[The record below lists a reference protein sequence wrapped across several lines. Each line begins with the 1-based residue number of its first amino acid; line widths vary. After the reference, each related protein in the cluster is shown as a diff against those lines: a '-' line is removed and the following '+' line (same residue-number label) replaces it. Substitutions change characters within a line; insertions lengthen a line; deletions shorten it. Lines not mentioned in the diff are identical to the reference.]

1 MGSIKSILSMMPGME
16 KQVRDADIDERAI
29 LRMEAIITS
38 MTKKE
43 RSKPDILNA
52 SRRRRIAAGAGVT
65 VEEVNKLI
73 KQYDQMKKMFKQM
86 NSKGGKRKMFKGM
99 NMPGG
104 FGNFGF

>member
-1 MGSIKSILSMMPGME
+1 MY
-16 KQVRDADIDERAI
+16 KQIRDADIDERAI

-52 SRRRRIAAGAGVT
+52 SRRKRIAAGAGVT

-73 KQYDQMKKMFKQM
+73 KQYAVIVD
-86 NSKGGKRKMFKGM
+86 GKHKAGIDTVKEEKILEELQNER
-99 NMPGG
+99 NRVI
-104 FGNFGF
+104 